1 MTLRDL
7 QPEAVGLLDA
17 VQRRAE
23 DVVDPDLLALA
34 RARVT
39 HLVADGPTPPEP
51 VDDRGRAVAAVIDQ
65 MLLDVSST
73 DDPTVRAADA
83 LLPPGA
89 LADLVMASY
98 AWEARTR
105 LSVMADRL
113 LGGLG

>member
-7 QPEAVGLLDA
+7 QPEAVGLLDE
-17 VQRRAE
+17 VQRRA
-23 DVVDPDLLALA
+23 DAVVDPDLLALA
-34 RARVT
+34 RGRVAY
-39 HLVADGPTPPEP
+39 LVADSPTPPEP
-51 VDDRGRAVAAVIDQ
+51 VDARGRAVVAVIDQ
-65 MLLDVSST
+65 MLLDVAST
-73 DDPTVRAADA
+73 DDATVRTADA

-113 LGGLG
+113 LGGMG